1 MFIFAAYVQKNKRV
15 VGIKKNKKERGEEI
29 TRYMGT
35 EKEGKKK
42 FSAILS
48 S

>member
-1 MFIFAAYVQKNKRV
+1 MFIFAAYVKKNKRV
-15 VGIKKNKKERGEEI
+15 VGIKKERGEEI

-35 EKEGKKK
+35 EKEKKK

>member
-1 MFIFAAYVQKNKRV
+1 MFIFAAYMQKNKRV
-15 VGIKKNKKERGEEI
+15 VGIKKKERGEEI

-35 EKEGKKK
+35 EKEKKK